1 MNCDACRQH
10 LLMTLDPESPAL
22 DVAGHLAECLACR
35 DWQHQLTHIEDNVRR
50 LPVPASS
57 PDAFVNKLLGG
68 APMSASP
75 SGVPNGDANNPGASH
90 PGAAAPALLP
100 FPAPEAPVPSTA
112 VPWAPKRR
120 WLIIGGSVAAAGVL
134 IAAGIL
140 LGNLVSGALRPQD
153 NVAQNNDRPLADN
166 AKAPEKPGPDG
177 KDPGPRKTLV
187 DVLMASNLELAEAE
201 TPRDRVEELAKIAR
215 ALHGQT
221 AKLVRAGATKEMERL
236 AALYARVIREGV
248 VPRAKSLPAKE
259 RQAALEN
266 IAGEL
271 ARVGQEAEDMART
284 ANPATVEP
292 LRAISA
298 AARAGDAQLRSL
310 MGEGTE

>member
-10 LLMTLDPESPAL
+10 LLMSEDPESPAL

-35 DWQHQLTHIEDNVRR
+35 DWQHQLTHIENNVRL

-57 PDAFVNKLLGG
+57 PDAFIDKLLGN
-68 APMSASP
+68 APIASP
-75 SGVPNGDANNPGASH
+75 AGAPNGDAANPSASNPGAPS
-90 PGAAAPALLP
+90 PGVLP
-100 FPAPEAPVPSTA
+100 FPTPREAPASSTPVA
-112 VPWAPKRR
+112 SRNRR
-120 WLIIGGSVAAAGVL
+120 WLMIGGSVAAAGVL
-134 IAAGIL
+134 IAGGIL
-140 LGNLVSGALRPQD
+140 LGNLVSGALRPED
-153 NVAQNNDRPLADN
+153 NVAQNNDRPLADT
-166 AKAPEKPGPDG
+166 AKGPERPGPEI
-177 KDPGPRKTLV
+177 KDPGARKTLV
-187 DVLMASNLELAEAE
+187 DILMASNLELAEAE

-221 AKLVRAGATKEMERL
+221 AKLVRAGAAKEMERL
-236 AALYARVIREGV
+236 AALYGRVIREGV

-271 ARVGQEAEDMART
+271 ARVGQEAEDMARS
-284 ANPATVEP
+284 ANPATAEP

>member
-57 PDAFVNKLLGG
+57 PDAFVNKLLGD
-68 APMSASP
+68 APISASP
-75 SGVPNGDANNPGASH
+75 SDAPNGDAAKPSANP
-90 PGAAAPALLP
+90 AAPAPGVLP
-100 FPAPEAPVPSTA
+100 FPASIAAPAPVSGTPA
-112 VPWAPKRR
+112 PWAQKRR
-120 WLIIGGSVAAAGVL
+120 WLMIGGSVAAAGVL
-134 IAAGIL
+134 VAAGIL
-140 LGNLVSGALRPQD
+140 LGNLLSGALRPED
-153 NVAQNNDRPLADN
+153 NNVARNNDRPLTDT
-166 AKAPEKPGPDG
+166 AKAPEKPEP
-177 KDPGPRKTLV
+177 KDGPRKTLV
-187 DVLMASNLELAEAE
+187 DMLMASNLELAEAE

-248 VPRAKSLPAKE
+248 VPRA
-259 RQAALEN
+259 
-266 IAGEL
+266 
-271 ARVGQEAEDMART
+271 
-284 ANPATVEP
+284 
-292 LRAISA
+292 
-298 AARAGDAQLRSL
+298 
-310 MGEGTE
+310 